1 MRALAAWPVLLCAAL
16 GMAQGNASAQTES
29 REQRLY
35 RCGPQGLD
43 LRDQPCP
50 SGQPASSQLLRY
62 DQPSPQQAQAA
73 RQQAQQQARQGQ
85 LMQRQRE
92 QQEARDLRAN
102 AQATGIQ
109 GHTVVRPPEPAASR
123 PGHKDGK
130 DDKKKGKQAKKP
142 AAAKAK
148 PAKPQGASPAASTPR
163 G

>member
-1 MRALAAWPVLLCAAL
+1 MHPRPALLLLLSATL
-16 GMAQGNASAQTES
+16 SMAQGSASAQTES

-50 SGQPASSQLLRY
+50 AGQASSSQLLRY
-62 DQPSPQQAQAA
+62 DQPSPQQTQAA
-73 RQQAQQQARQGQ
+73 RQQAQQLARQGQ
-85 LMQRQRE
+85 TLQRQRE

-109 GHTVVRPPEPAASR
+109 GHTVVRAPEPAASR
-123 PGHKDGK
+123 PGDKDGK
-130 DDKKKGKQAKKP
+130 KKGGKAKKP
-142 AAAKAK
+142 QPPKAKA
-148 PAKPQGASPAASTPR
+148 AKPQGASPAASAPR